1 MEIRIPE
8 LDEISR
14 KLDRVLALLTREVQ
28 PQDLPAQK
36 DRPKL
41 VGIKETAEALGLA
54 TSTLYKMTSE
64 GRLPYHKI
72 GRRVLFDLEEI
83 MARLR
88 IKKRR

>member
-36 DRPKL
+36 DRRKL